1 MKRKCASVL
10 LILGLLYPGIV
21 AALGLGE
28 LTLKSYLNEPL
39 VAEVKLLE
47 IGELDPSQIRV
58 RLATR
63 EDFSR
68 AGVERAYFLTSLRFE
83 VVGTPSGGAVLQ
95 IRSSDPVREPYL
107 DFIVEARWPTGR
119 LLREYTVLLDPPIF
133 AGDESGITAR
143 ASATQRPASR
153 PSSGRSGAPSAA
165 PAQTESSSAY
175 RQPASQRQYDAEA
188 TERPMSGE
196 QYLVQRSDTL
206 WKIAASGRPTGAS
219 VQQTMLDIQRMNPEA
234 FIGGNINQLKA
245 GYVLRLPSA
254 SDITP
259 QSFDEAVAEVQR
271 QARRWQSGV
280 SGVDR
285 LDASEGL
292 DVSGVAGSDS
302 GEGHLQIAGVDS
314 GDDAPMSGD
323 VSARMEDL
331 DRARRENIEL
341 GTRLSAMEDQMEMQE
356 RLISL
361 KDEQIAALQDAL
373 ERAGGDV
380 EDVAEVQEGVI
391 ESLDSMSADE
401 PEPAPQQPAAQQPE
415 PEPAPQPAP
424 QPVRPA
430 PQPMPQPA
438 PTVLDMVMENI
449 MYVAAGVLVLLLLV
463 VYLLRNKLKL
473 SVPKLGRKKD
483 QEMPV
488 AAAAVGSGGEDEF
501 ADVSLSEDSL
511 LVDEFDEDEAG
522 DEAVEAPE
530 SVGGSY
536 SAPDEQAYAAQ
547 FESGDALAEADI
559 YIAYGRFPQ
568 AVDLLKAAIAVEPA
582 NTDYRIKL
590 MEACVE
596 MVESGEFQQQYADL
610 QVIGDENVLQRARSL
625 LEAVDGGE
633 VWLDDLPDPTISS
646 ADVEAARASQAS
658 STPAATEAGMDS
670 DLGETVDL
678 GLDADLDDMTADSS
692 DDAGLDFDEVEL
704 GDLDDGVEELG
715 LDLEEDLDSDLET
728 DLDAGIEIDLDDSDA
743 ELELDTADADDLGLS
758 LEESAADE
766 EDAGLEFEMDI
777 ASDAEPEAGDAD
789 DSLEL
794 DGLSLEDDEDL
805 AVDFTEAAE
814 PEPASDAADELDALS
829 LDLADEAEDLGDIEL
844 PDLELDG
851 LEEDVAAPAAEDELL
866 DDLEGLGADLGDDGD
881 LESMSLSLD
890 DDDDDLADLAGGL
903 DDGDSPDQGLD
914 DGLDLGAGLDTGS
927 ELDGVELDLSDDVS
941 DTDLA
946 DLELDMSSDTDDDDG
961 LVFAADGDEI
971 ATKLDLARAYIDMGD
986 HDGARSILEEV
997 AEGGSEAQQGEAR
1010 QLLEGID

>member
-10 LILGLLYPGIV
+10 LILGLLNPGIA

-28 LTLKSYLNEPL
+28 LTLKSFLNEPL

-47 IGELDPSQIRV
+47 IGDLDPSQIRV

-83 VVGTPSGGAVLQ
+83 VVGTPAGGAVLQ
-95 IRSSDPVREPYL
+95 IRSTDPVREPYL

-133 AGDESGITAR
+133 AGDESGIAAR
-143 ASATQRPASR
+143 ASATQRP
-153 PSSGRSGAPSAA
+153 PSSPRGSRSSTPSPARGATA
-165 PAQTESSSAY
+165 PAPQP
-175 RQPASQRQYDAEA
+175 PASQRQYDAQV
-188 TERPMSGE
+188 TDRPASGE

-206 WKIAASGRPTGAS
+206 WKIAAAGRPSGAS
-219 VQQTMLDIQRMNPEA
+219 VQQTMLDIQRLNPEA

-245 GYVLRLPSA
+245 GYVLRLPTA
-254 SDITP
+254 GDITP
-259 QSFDEAVAEVQR
+259 QSFEEAVREVER
-271 QARRWQSGV
+271 QTQRWQSGV
-280 SGVDR
+280 SDVDR

-292 DVSGVAGSDS
+292 DVSGVSGSDS
-302 GEGHLQIAGVDS
+302 GEGHLQIAGVDAS
-314 GDDAPMSGD
+314 DEMPGSGD

-331 DRARRENIEL
+331 DRARRENVEL
-341 GTRLSAMEDQMEMQE
+341 GTRLSAMEEQMEMQE

-380 EDVAEVQEGVI
+380 EDMPAGQEGTI
-391 ESLDSMSADE
+391 EALEPAEPVAAEPEQPAAAEPEQLAAE
-401 PEPAPQQPAAQQPE
+401 PEP
-415 PEPAPQPAP
+415 
-424 QPVRPA
+424 QPVQPTPRPA
-430 PQPMPQPA
+430 PAPA
-438 PTVLDMVMENI
+438 PTMLDRVMDNI
-449 MYVAAGVLVLLLLV
+449 MYVGAGLLALVLLVL
-463 VYLLRNKLKL
+463 YLLRNKLGG

-488 AAAAVGSGGEDEF
+488 AAAAVGGGGEDDF

-511 LVDEFDEDEAG
+511 LVDEFDEEEVG
-522 DEAVEAPE
+522 GQEVEAPAPTG
-530 SVGGSY
+530 SSY

-568 AVDLLKAAIAVEPA
+568 AVDLLKAAIAVEPT

-633 VWLDDLPDPTISS
+633 VWLDDLPDPTIT
-646 ADVEAARASQAS
+646 AAEVEAARASSVAS
-658 STPAATEAGMDS
+658 ATPVAGIDAGLEES
-670 DLGETVDL
+670 VDL
-678 GLDADLDDMTADSS
+678 GLDADLDDLTADDS
-692 DDAGLDFDEVEL
+692 DDAGLDFDVSEI
-704 GDLDDGVEELG
+704 GDLDGDTDELG
-715 LDLEEDLDSDLET
+715 LDIDDEAAGLELDDDSSMDLDLDVDEDKTVVVNDGLGLDLDEDKTVIRNDGPGLDLDSAEAPSSEDEL
-728 DLDAGIEIDLDDSDA
+728 AG
-743 ELELDTADADDLGLS
+743 
-758 LEESAADE
+758 
-766 EDAGLEFEMDI
+766 
-777 ASDAEPEAGDAD
+777 

-794 DGLSLEDDEDL
+794 DELGLGDDL
-805 AVDFTEAAE
+805 TM
-814 PEPASDAADELDALS
+814 
-829 LDLADEAEDLGDIEL
+829 DLADEAVEAPAADASAELDELSLDTADDAGELSDIDL

-851 LEEDVAAPAAEDELL
+851 LDAEPAAASGDDALLEDLGE
-866 DDLEGLGADLGDDGD
+866 LGADLEEGDSD

-890 DDDDDLADLAGGL
+890 DDDSDLSDMAGGL
-903 DDGDSPDQGLD
+903 EDDQPLIQD
-914 DGLDLGAGLDTGS
+914 DAEEPDLGASDLDIGS
-927 ELDGVELDLSDDVS
+927 ELDGVELDLLGEDNESDA
-941 DTDLA
+941 DLA
-946 DLELDMSSDTDDDDG
+946 DLELDMGSDESEDDG

-997 AEGGSEAQQGEAR
+997 MEGGSGAQQGEAR
-1010 QLLEGID
+1010 ELLEGID